1 MKRLSKKIRSTLLSP
16 LSKLWLGALLMVGI
30 TVGLLGCNAAGVKG
44 GSGEFMPGNEPDK
57 APGNT
62 QELVEGDDIADVSQ
76 ANLSGTNNS
85 MSEALLFNL
94 LAGEF
99 AGVRG
104 EMEQSIAYYASAAEL
119 SNEPEVIK
127 RAAHIALYAGEYEQA
142 IKLTDRWLAL
152 QLPMQNSI
160 IRIRMIA
167 FLHLEQL
174 APAVAVL
181 DSMLLKKNQLNSKV
195 FASVTQLLIKEA
207 SPQFAR
213 QIAQQLN
220 VNHPKEPFILL
231 LLAKFEA
238 NLGEYDAALTH
249 VNQLIAI
256 DENMAD
262 AYLIK
267 AQIHAGMKEQSL
279 AIEAIAIAIE
289 KRPQDTRL
297 RLQYGRMLVQMKMFE
312 KALVHFQILQKSM
325 PNDENVLLS
334 LGLLSI
340 ETDNNPQAK
349 EYLQELLDNGYHNQQ
364 AHYYLG
370 RIQQN
375 DEEVMA
381 AIANYDQVVSGDYW
395 LDARL
400 RAAGLLADSGK
411 ADAALSRLESLNRKD
426 QSDNTRIQVYLA
438 KGEVLR
444 SVSRHKEAYSLYNS
458 ALRLSPENTDLLYA
472 RALTAEKL
480 DMLDVAES
488 DLKLV
493 IMHEPENAS
502 ALNALGY
509 TLADRTERL
518 NEARE
523 YILKAAQLLPDDPA
537 ILDSLGWVHYRLG
550 QYEAA
555 IKWLSKAFAQLQDA
569 EIAAHLG
576 EVLWMDGQT
585 QKARSIWKKGEKLNG
600 NQTVLRDTIDR
611 LKR

>member
-1 MKRLSKKIRSTLLSP
+1 MKRLSQQTNPGTSTPRRTS
-16 LSKLWLGALLMVGI
+16 ALLIVMAMTMVMS
-30 TVGLLGCNAAGVKG
+30 LLACNPTSVKE
-44 GSGEFMPGNEPDK
+44 GSEELAPDNFK
-57 APGNT
+57 
-62 QELVEGDDIADVSQ
+62 ELVKGDDIA
-76 ANLSGTNNS
+76 NS
-85 MSEALLFNL
+85 LHGDAASSVEKSLDEQLLFNL

-104 EMEQSIAYYASAAEL
+104 EMDQSMGFYAQAAKL
-119 SNEPEVIK
+119 SEDPEIIT
-127 RAAHIALYAGEYEQA
+127 RAAYIALYAGRYQKA
-142 IKLTDRWLAL
+142 IDLTDRWLAL
-152 QLPMQNSI
+152 NLPSKGTVDR
-160 IRIRMIA
+160 IRIISY
-167 FLHLEQL
+167 LHLGRLEPTVEMLDAMLMQEDKINQKVM
-174 APAVAVL
+174 API
-181 DSMLLKKNQLNSKV
+181 
-195 FASVTQLLIKEA
+195 TQLLSKEA
-207 SPQFAR
+207 TPVFAR
-213 QIAQQLN
+213 QVVQQLHEKYPRE
-220 VNHPKEPFILL
+220 VFLL
-231 LLAKFEA
+231 SLLAKFEA

-249 VNQLIAI
+249 VDQLLEI
-256 DENMAD
+256 DRNLAD

-267 AQIHAGMKEQSL
+267 AQIHAGKGEQKR
-279 AIEAIAIAIE
+279 AVEAIATAVE

-297 RLQYGRMLVQMKMFE
+297 RLQYGRMLVQMKLFD
-312 KALVHFQILQKSM
+312 KALVHFKALQKTM

-340 ETDNNPQAK
+340 ETDNNAEAK
-349 EYLQELLDNGYHNQQ
+349 EYLQDLLDKGYHNQQ

-375 DEEVMA
+375 DGEIMA
-381 AIANYDQVVSGDYW
+381 AIANYERVLEGDYW

-400 RAAGLLADSGK
+400 RTAGLLAKAGK
-411 ADAALSRLESLNRKD
+411 PEAALAKLESLNRQD
-426 QSDNTRIQVYLA
+426 PSDKTRIQVYLA

-444 SVSRHKEAYSLYNS
+444 SESRHKEAYSLYNN
-458 ALRLSPENTDLLYA
+458 ALRQLPENTDLLYA

-480 DMLDVAES
+480 NMLDVAES

-493 IMHEPENAS
+493 IMHEPENAT

-550 QYEAA
+550 QYADA

-576 EVLWMDGQT
+576 EALWMDGQT
-585 QKARSIWKKGEKLNG
+585 QKAQNIWTQGEKLNG
-600 NQTVLRDTIDR
+600 NQAILRTTIDR
-611 LKR
+611 LKK